1 MDKICLEELVQLHIV
16 LGWFT
21 QHLPVR
27 LLVSLLMV
35 SCLMDL
41 PPVVPKLFHSILIF
55 RFHTIRLCRYL
66 IHITLESADENNFSE
81 LHTLDHNCK

>member
-41 PPVVPKLFHSILIF
+41 PPVSPKVISFN
-55 RFHTIRLCRYL
+55 T
-66 IHITLESADENNFSE
+66 NFSYSMFK
-81 LHTLDHNCK
+81 LTISLDSAASTTASDWK

>member
-35 SCLMDL
+35 SWFVDL
-41 PPVVPKLFHSILIF
+41 PPVAPELFHSIL
-55 RFHTIRLCRYL
+55 RDSVVNLYRGLARLR
-66 IHITLESADENNFSE
+66 SNF
-81 LHTLDHNCK
+81 TG